1 MRSPSQ
7 MVASLVRIL
16 STQPI
21 MLSSHLIP
29 KCQAMKLTK
38 LVTLILLPVSM
49 TGCSSG
55 ANDNTPGT
63 DIKLDEKSTEIVNSD
78 NQFGFNLFGTLIENS
93 EAGTNLMISPLSI
106 SSALS
111 MALNG
116 ANGDTRTEMEQVLSS
131 SEFTTEDI
139 NTAYQKLIPA
149 LRNCDTSVDLD
160 IANSI
165 WIRKNFD
172 VLDKFIEVNNDYY
185 DAEVTRLLF
194 DNNAVNQIND
204 WVSRKTHDR
213 IQKMVTSIEP
223 NDVMYLLNAIYFK
236 GSWAEKFDSDATQN
250 KPFTLADGKTVNVPM
265 MRKNLKLSYL
275 ATNQFRM
282 AAFPYGRGKFRMLVM
297 LPNEGVSTT
306 EILQSLDKDSWQT
319 YLEGMSQ
326 PVELDVWLP
335 KFTFSWETGL
345 KDVLASLGMPKAFS
359 QSEADF
365 TNINSDGGLYI
376 SKVKHKTFIEVN
388 EEGTEAAAS
397 TSVGISLT
405 SIGPSAVE
413 FHADH
418 PFLFFIT
425 EEDTGAILFMGQL
438 SDPKTGS

>member
-1 MRSPSQ
+1 
-7 MVASLVRIL
+7 
-16 STQPI
+16 
-21 MLSSHLIP
+21 
-29 KCQAMKLTK
+29 MKLTK
-38 LVTLILLPVSM
+38 LVTLILLPVSI

-55 ANDNTPGT
+55 TNQDSPGT
-63 DIKLDEKSTEIVNSD
+63 DIKLDEKSTNIVHSD

-111 MALNG
+111 MVLNG

-131 SEFTTEDI
+131 DGFTTDDI
-139 NTAYQKLIPA
+139 NSAYQKLIPA
-149 LRNCDTSVDLD
+149 LRNCDTSVDLN

-165 WIRKNFD
+165 WIRKSFD
-172 VLDKFIEVNNDYY
+172 VLDKFIATNNDYY

-204 WVSRKTHDR
+204 WVSRKTHNK

-236 GSWAEKFDSDATQN
+236 GGWAEKFDSDATQSR
-250 KPFTLADGKTVNVPM
+250 PFTLTDDNTVNVPM

-275 ATNQFRM
+275 ATNNFKM
-282 AAFPYGRGKFRMLVM
+282 AAFPYGRGKFRMIVM
-297 LPNEGVSTT
+297 LPDEGVSTT
-306 EILQSLDKDSWQT
+306 EILQSLDNDSWQT
-319 YLEGMSQ
+319 YLKGMSQ

-335 KFTFSWETGL
+335 KFTFSWETNL
-345 KDVLASLGMPKAFS
+345 NDVLASLGMPKAFS
-359 QSEADF
+359 PYGADF
-365 TNINSDGGLYI
+365 TNINSKGGLYI

-397 TSVGISLT
+397 TSVAVSYT
-405 SIGPSAVE
+405 SVGPGAPII
-413 FHADH
+413 FHANH

-438 SDPKTGS
+438 SNPTTES

>member
-1 MRSPSQ
+1 
-7 MVASLVRIL
+7 
-16 STQPI
+16 
-21 MLSSHLIP
+21 
-29 KCQAMKLTK
+29 MKLTK

-78 NQFGFNLFGTLIENS
+78 NQFGFNLFGTLVENAD
-93 EAGTNLMISPLSI
+93 AGSNLMISPLSI

-111 MALNG
+111 MVLNG
-116 ANGDTRTEMEQVLSS
+116 ANGDTRTQMEQVLSS
-131 SEFTTEDI
+131 SGFTTDDI

-165 WIRKNFD
+165 WIRESFQ
-172 VLDKFIEVNNDYY
+172 VLDKFTETNNDYY
-185 DAEVTRLLF
+185 DAEVTRLPF
-194 DNNAVNQIND
+194 DNTAVNQIND

-236 GSWAEKFDSDATQN
+236 GSWAEKFDSNATQN
-250 KPFTLADGKTVNVPM
+250 KPFTLTDGNTVNVPM
-265 MRKNLKLSYL
+265 MRKHLKLSYL
-275 ATNQFRM
+275 ATNKFRM

-297 LPNEGVSTT
+297 LPNEGVSNT
-306 EILQSLDKDSWQT
+306 EILQSLDADSWQT
-319 YLEGMSQ
+319 YLKGMSQ

-335 KFTFSWETGL
+335 KFTFSWEIGL

-365 TNINSDGGLYI
+365 TNINSDGRLYI

-397 TSVGISLT
+397 TSVTVSYT
-405 SIGPSAVE
+405 SVGPNAPII

-438 SDPKTGS
+438 SDPRSEN

>member
-1 MRSPSQ
+1 
-7 MVASLVRIL
+7 
-16 STQPI
+16 
-21 MLSSHLIP
+21 
-29 KCQAMKLTK
+29 MKLTK

-131 SEFTTEDI
+131 SGFTTDDI
-139 NTAYQKLIPA
+139 NSAYQKLIPA

-172 VLDKFIEVNNDYY
+172 VLEKFIKVNNDYY
-185 DAEVTRLLF
+185 DAEVTRLPF
-194 DNNAVNQIND
+194 DNTAVNQIND

-213 IQKMVTSIEP
+213 IQKMVTNIDP

-236 GSWAEKFDSDATQN
+236 GSWAEKFDSNTTQN
-250 KPFTLADGKTVNVPM
+250 KPFTLTDNNTVNVPM

-275 ATNQFRM
+275 ATNKFRM

-297 LPNEGVSTT
+297 LPNEGVSNT
-306 EILQSLDKDSWQT
+306 EILQSLDADSWQT
-319 YLEGMSQ
+319 YLKGMSQ

-365 TNINSDGGLYI
+365 TNINSDGRLYI

-397 TSVGISLT
+397 TSVGISLN

-438 SDPKTGS
+438 SDPETES

>member
-1 MRSPSQ
+1 
-7 MVASLVRIL
+7 
-16 STQPI
+16 
-21 MLSSHLIP
+21 
-29 KCQAMKLTK
+29 MKLTK

-55 ANDNTPGT
+55 QNHDSPGT
-63 DIKLDEKSTEIVNSD
+63 DIKLDEKSTEIVDSD

-93 EAGTNLMISPLSI
+93 NAGTNLMISPLSI

-111 MALNG
+111 MILNG
-116 ANGDTRTEMEQVLSS
+116 ANGETRTEMEQVLSS
-131 SEFTTEDI
+131 DGFTTDDI
-139 NTAYQKLIPA
+139 NSAYQKLIPA

-165 WIRKNFD
+165 WIRKSFD
-172 VLDKFIEVNNDYY
+172 VLDKFIATNNDYY
-185 DAEVTRLLF
+185 DAEVTRLDF

-204 WVSRKTHDR
+204 WVSQKTHDK
-213 IQKMVTSIEP
+213 IQKMVTSIDP
-223 NDVMYLLNAIYFK
+223 NDVMFLLNAIYFK
-236 GSWAEKFDSDATQN
+236 GGWAEKFDSDATQS
-250 KPFTLADGKTVNVPM
+250 KPFTLSDGNTVNVPM

-275 ATNQFRM
+275 ATNNFSM
-282 AAFPYGRGKFRMLVM
+282 AAFPYGRGKFQMVVM
-297 LPNEGVSTT
+297 LPNDGVSTT
-306 EILQSLDKDSWQT
+306 EILQSMDNDSWQT
-319 YLEGMSQ
+319 YLKGMSQ

-335 KFTFSWETGL
+335 KFTFSWETNL
-345 KDVLASLGMPKAFS
+345 NDVLASLGMPKAFS
-359 QSEADF
+359 QTEADF
-365 TNINSDGGLYI
+365 TNINSNGGLYI

-397 TSVGISLT
+397 TSVVVSYT
-405 SIGPSAVE
+405 SVGPGTPIM

-438 SDPKTGS
+438 SNPTTES